1 MPDFNYER
9 WWELHVRNAKG
20 EALTVED
27 RAEYIAGQ
35 VILDGEEPIV
45 DSDKFAHLRV
55 LRSSIGRAVER
66 HAELVSRSEELDE
79 KIAALE
85 GTPTPMHY
93 EFWEGRS

>member
-1 MPDFNYER
+1 MTDFNYER

-20 EALTVED
+20 EALTVEEQ
-27 RAEYIAGQ
+27 AEYDAGQ
-35 VILDGEEPIV
+35 VILDGEEPII
-45 DSDKFAHLRV
+45 DSDTVTRLRV
-55 LRSSIGRAVER
+55 LRSTIGRAVER
-66 HAELVSRSEELDE
+66 HTELVSRSEELDQ